1 MIVHL
6 QCPGC
11 KNSVTVIARTDD
23 QFANICELHVCR
35 NCYEK
40 FRVVMD
46 LLRCLGCNGQ
56 GSFHQCGVVTKFCV
70 DRDGLVM
77 KSFNKEPMKD

>member
-1 MIVHL
+1 MRVYL

-11 KNSVTVIARTDD
+11 KNNITVTIRTDD

-40 FRVVMD
+40 LRIVVN
-46 LLRCLGCNGQ
+46 LLRCLGCSGQ
-56 GSFHQCGVVTKFCV
+56 GAINQCGVGHRFYV
-70 DRDGLVM
+70 DGDGFVIQSLDE
-77 KSFNKEPMKD
+77 EPMKD